1 MSDMESDA
9 EIDFSGSGGS
19 DDGLFEPGALDRAN
33 AAIARLKQAYV
44 SEWAP
49 ASIDEM
55 YEALAAAMR
64 DRPGRRDQLQRMY
77 RLAHDMKGQGGTFG
91 FELLTDIGETMCR
104 LTGDR
109 DDFSDGEFV
118 LLRAHIDAARRIVLD
133 GLDGEGGEAGREL
146 MASLQALSRV
156 HFH

>member
-1 MSDMESDA
+1 MSGMKSDA
-9 EIDFSGSGGS
+9 EVSGSGGS
-19 DDGLFEPGALDRAN
+19 DDALFEPGALDRAN

-49 ASIDEM
+49 AAIDEM

-64 DRPGRRDQLQRMY
+64 DRAGRQGQLERIY

-91 FELLTDIGETMCR
+91 YELLTEMGEAMCR
-104 LTGDR
+104 FTGER
-109 DDFSDGEFV
+109 QDFSDGEFALV
-118 LLRAHIDAARRIVLD
+118 RAHIDAARRIVLE
-133 GLDGEGGEAGREL
+133 GLEGDGGEAGREL
-146 MASLQALSRV
+146 MSGLQALART